1 MDDRRRIGRG
11 LAILGFVVV
20 AGIVLFLFFRTG
32 GVAPSA
38 GVVTPSTSAATAPRA
53 ATSATIPPPTEAD
66 PPETSTSN
74 PATTT
79 TGSPV
84 SRYDP
89 VAAGEPLPD
98 GYRTLLPR
106 DAIMPVYQPSF
117 VRVHDVPWDP
127 EVLVIGVVID
137 DEARAYPV
145 SYLNHR
151 EMVIDSLAG
160 IPILVTW

>member
-1 MDDRRRIGRG
+1 MDDRTRIGRG
-11 LAILGFVVV
+11 LAILGFIVV
-20 AGIVLFLFFRTG
+20 AGIVLILFFRTG

-38 GVVTPSTSAATAPRA
+38 GVVTPSTSPATAPRA
-53 ATSATIPPPTEAD
+53 ATDSTVPPPAAADLPEA
-66 PPETSTSN
+66 STSN

-89 VAAGEPLPD
+89 VLAGEPLPD
-98 GYRTLLPR
+98 GYRPLLPR

-117 VRVHDVPWDP
+117 VRAHDVPWDP

-137 DEARAYPV
+137 EEARAYPV

-151 EMVIDSLAG
+151 EMVIDRLAG

>member
-11 LAILGFVVV
+11 FAILGFVVI
-20 AGIVLFLFFRTG
+20 AGIVLFLFFRAG

-38 GVVTPSTSAATAPRA
+38 GEAPASTSNSTAPQAATDSTVPPST
-53 ATSATIPPPTEAD
+53 EAE
-66 PPETSTSN
+66 PAETSTSN

-79 TGSPV
+79 TAGQV

-117 VRVHDVPWDP
+117 VRAQDAPWDP